1 MKTFFQFR
9 EQLNEGLI
17 DKAKGFLANRQAHKQ
32 LAKDLQSTIDHH
44 KSESDYHRK
53 RELHHNKSNDD
64 RATEH
69 ASKGDVHKKMASHAQ
84 AALDAH
90 KKNDHAGVKKH
101 MNNYKSLTR
110 DHVKPK
116 DHIGQMGAAA
126 HPRLSSNANS
136 LHVVSKTVGTKL
148 REDSDAVKAF
158 LAKGGKIKKLPPA
171 KAQGYHGKDDPGK
184 GMHGML
190 DKPDTK
196 KIGTR
201 KKVKS
206 MEAFEENYQVNESI
220 ADHEDAANAHQM
232 AANSPRQ
239 DLRAKK
245 AHMSAASHHMDA
257 IKHLNKGD
265 RASAAMSH
273 RAAKSQSKI
282 ARRHGNKISHSA
294 HADTH
299 AIRTES
305 YNAIDEELQVYRVG
319 HKSVGG
325 NVHGKSHDDAM
336 AKLRAK
342 GVKGKITLTH
352 RGPANKVIPN
362 HSKTGKPMASSNE
375 NYQVQKYT
383 NGKKDGPAKSFGGN
397 LKKATAHA
405 SKMGGDHRV
414 HKEGYGGTSFSMKAM
429 SKMKP
434 QEKEKP
440 PFNNAKPINKDP
452 KDKFG
457 NPIKNRAKHLARKA
471 ARDLLNK
478 AK

>member
-1 MKTFFQFR
+1 MKTFDQLR
-9 EQLNEGLI
+9 EGFVSAAQR
-17 DKAKGFLANRQAHKQ
+17 KAVW
-32 LAKDLQSTIDHH
+32 
-44 KSESDYHRK
+44 
-53 RELHHNKSNDD
+53 
-64 RATEH
+64 
-69 ASKGDVHKKMASHAQ
+69 ASKADGGKGHPDNKK
-84 AALDAH
+84 
-90 KKNDHAGVKKH
+90 
-101 MNNYKSLTR
+101 
-110 DHVKPK
+110 
-116 DHIGQMGAAA
+116 
-126 HPRLSSNANS
+126 
-136 LHVVSKTVGTKL
+136 
-148 REDSDAVKAF
+148 EDSDAVKAF

-206 MEAFEENYQVNESI
+206 MEGV
-220 ADHEDAANAHQM
+220 
-232 AANSPRQ
+232 
-239 DLRAKK
+239 
-245 AHMSAASHHMDA
+245 
-257 IKHLNKGD
+257 
-265 RASAAMSH
+265 
-273 RAAKSQSKI
+273 
-282 ARRHGNKISHSA
+282 
-294 HADTH
+294 
-299 AIRTES
+299 
-305 YNAIDEELQVYRVG
+305 DEELQVYRVG

-352 RGPANKVIPN
+352 RGPASKAIPN

>member
-1 MKTFFQFR
+1 MKTFDQLR
-9 EQLNEGLI
+9 EGFVSAAQR
-17 DKAKGFLANRQAHKQ
+17 KAVW
-32 LAKDLQSTIDHH
+32 
-44 KSESDYHRK
+44 
-53 RELHHNKSNDD
+53 
-64 RATEH
+64 
-69 ASKGDVHKKMASHAQ
+69 ASKADGGKGHPDNKK
-84 AALDAH
+84 
-90 KKNDHAGVKKH
+90 
-101 MNNYKSLTR
+101 
-110 DHVKPK
+110 
-116 DHIGQMGAAA
+116 
-126 HPRLSSNANS
+126 
-136 LHVVSKTVGTKL
+136 
-148 REDSDAVKAF
+148 EDSDAVKAF

-206 MEAFEENYQVNESI
+206 MEGVEENYQVNESI

-232 AANSPRQ
+232 AANSAKQ

-305 YNAIDEELQVYRVG
+305 Y
-319 HKSVGG
+319 
-325 NVHGKSHDDAM
+325 
-336 AKLRAK
+336 
-342 GVKGKITLTH
+342 
-352 RGPANKVIPN
+352 
-362 HSKTGKPMASSNE
+362 MASTNE

-383 NGKKDGPAKSFGGN
+383 KGKKDGPAKSFGGN

-414 HKEGYGGTSFSMKAM
+414 HKEAKRTVTIDRPDRLTSMRV
-429 SKMKP
+429 SKD
-434 QEKEKP
+434 KP
-440 PFNNAKPINKDP
+440 PFDNPKPMQKDT